1 MLAIDAYERRERSA
15 YWRSGLVA
23 ASIVNANR
31 KKGQRAVT
39 PEDFIPEKRR
49 QPQSA
54 VQMAEM
60 LKAATVAM
68 GGQVITGGD

>member
-1 MLAIDAYERRERSA
+1 M
-15 YWRSGLVA
+15 VA

-31 KKGQRAVT
+31 KKGQQAAK

-49 QPQSA
+49 EPQSA

-60 LKAATVAM
+60 LKAATIVM